1 MISLIWTELS
11 AYSIPEIIAVIASL
25 SYTLL
30 AARENRACWPAA
42 FIGSSIYIIVFWQ
55 YQLYMDSMLNIYYV
69 AMAVYGWFGW
79 QATASPIGHEK
90 VRPPIIQWQPST
102 HIKWLLVIVTLTLTS
117 GYYLSHF
124 TDAAFPYLDSLTTWA
139 SLLATW
145 MVANKV
151 LENWLY
157 WLVIDF
163 ISMLLYINKGLY
175 FTAMLFAFYV
185 VIVIFAYLHWRKLMV
200 QRQFQQQVQ
209 QHAQQQLQQQGIN
222 QYATINIQAPPK
234 NTP

>member
-1 MISLIWTELS
+1 MISLIWNELS
-11 AYSIPEIIAVIASL
+11 AYSIPEIVAVIASL

-42 FIGSSIYIIVFWQ
+42 FIGSSIYIVVFWQ

-69 AMAVYGWFGW
+69 AMAVYGWFVW
-79 QATASPIGHEK
+79 QAVASPIGTEK
-90 VRPPIIQWQPST
+90 ACAPIIQWQRKK
-102 HIKWLLVIVTLTLTS
+102 HIQWLLTIMILSIIS
-117 GYYLSHF
+117 GYYLSQF
-124 TDAAFPYLDSLTTWA
+124 TDAAFPYLDSLTTWS

-157 WLVIDF
+157 WIVIDF
-163 ISMLLYINKGLY
+163 ISMLLYINKELY

-185 VIVIFAYLHWRKLMV
+185 VIVIYAYLHWRKLM
-200 QRQFQQQVQ
+200 QSQE
-209 QHAQQQLQQQGIN
+209 AISP
-222 QYATINIQAPPK
+222 YTTTA
-234 NTP
+234 